1 METRNAPPAQAS
13 SRQTEMGD
21 KFDRALF
28 AALDAL
34 QERQIPYALI
44 GGIAASGLG
53 RPRSTHDIDI
63 FVRPEDA
70 EAALEALAVKG
81 FDVERTD
88 IRWLFKG
95 WKEDMMVD
103 IIFKSQGDIYF
114 DDEMHKRAKPIHY
127 HGRDIPAVSPEDLVI
142 IKGAVHSEV
151 GPHHWHD
158 ALAILSHATLDWEYL
173 LSRARRSARRL
184 LALLI
189 YAQSNDIWIPNN
201 VITRLFQTIFGDTGV
216 QAPQVKTPSQKE
228 REPLPPAAAP
238 TPVSGTTRPTD
249 AYLIGHI
256 LEALATDQRTANLDC
271 QLTVG
276 TGKILVKGEV
286 QTHDQRRSIE
296 NVIREKAPDFDIDN
310 QLRLYEM
317 KAPDQVEE
325 VV

>member
-1 METRNAPPAQAS
+1 METRNVPPTQAS

-70 EAALEALAVKG
+70 EAALDALAIKG

-88 IRWLFKG
+88 ARWLFKG
-95 WKEDMMVD
+95 WREEMMVD

-114 DDEMHKRAKPIHY
+114 DDEMHKRAKLIHY
-127 HGRDIPAVSPEDLVI
+127 HGRDIPVVSPEDLVI

-158 ALAILSHATLDWEYL
+158 ALAILSHANLDWEYL
-173 LSRARRSARRL
+173 LRRARRSARRL

-201 VITRLFQTIFGDTGV
+201 VIIRLFQTIFGDTGA
-216 QAPQVKTPSQKE
+216 QAAQTRASLPEK
-228 REPLPPAAAP
+228 REPIPAQGVSRPPMP
-238 TPVSGTTRPTD
+238 DD

-271 QLTVG
+271 QLTLG
-276 TGKILVKGEV
+276 LGKILVKGEV
-286 QTHDQRRSIE
+286 QTHEQRRSIE
-296 NVIREKAPDFDIDN
+296 NLIREKAPDFDVDN
-310 QLRLYEM
+310 QIRLYEM
-317 KAPDQVEE
+317 KAPEQVEE